1 MERHRKRES
10 FPLNLWL
17 RHEIARLIVW
27 HVVTRMESKD
37 GVRAASQQWISAQRS
52 PHRTSSRV
60 GHQRVAL
67 TGTFPMAPL
76 QTARESFD
84 LKQLS
89 SGLLRASLAS
99 CPDLLRRSASRVP
112 HRRWACDHLCHFPLC
127 TALPCA
133 LVGRDSHEYY
143 WHSVTLGLA
152 SYRPSRVPS
161 QRNVI
166 ERRRLPIHPLQ
177 CPRWASAIAQGVP

>member
-1 MERHRKRES
+1 VGLAVVHAPSRGVHHLYGEATLSQELHT
-10 FPLNLWL
+10 
-17 RHEIARLIVW
+17 ARLPRP
-27 HVVTRMESKD
+27 HVLVGYWWQHTRLYLGHLQHNSYSCD
-37 GVRAASQQWISAQRS
+37 FVSQ
-52 PHRTSSRV
+52 PPPNRTCRRV

-99 CPDLLRRSASRVP
+99 WPALLRRSASRVP
-112 HRRWACDHLCHFPLC
+112 HRAWASDHLCHFPLC

-133 LVGRDSHEYY
+133 LVGRDSHEYS
-143 WHSVTLGLA
+143 WHSVTLGVA
-152 SYRPSRVPS
+152 SGRPSRVPS
-161 QRNVI
+161 PRNV
-166 ERRRLPIHPLQ
+166 
-177 CPRWASAIAQGVP
+177 SSTT